1 VCAVTEKD
9 VAAAVLTLYIQT
21 VTSKSDRLNL
31 RIEPPLRELFEAA
44 ARSANMT
51 LSSFIL
57 GATRM
62 RAEQVLTDRVH
73 FSVAPEQWK
82 AFMDAFDRPARE
94 IPRLQRLMQEPSVL
108 EQSVGPADE

>member
-1 VCAVTEKD
+1 VCAITEKT
-9 VAAAVLTLYIQT
+9 VAPHVLTLYIQAM
-21 VTSKSDRLNL
+21 TSKTDRLNL

-44 ARSANMT
+44 AKSANMT

-62 RAEQVLTDRVH
+62 RAEQVLADRVH

-82 AFMDAFDRPARE
+82 AFMDALDRPART

-108 EQSVGPADE
+108 EQPADDLK